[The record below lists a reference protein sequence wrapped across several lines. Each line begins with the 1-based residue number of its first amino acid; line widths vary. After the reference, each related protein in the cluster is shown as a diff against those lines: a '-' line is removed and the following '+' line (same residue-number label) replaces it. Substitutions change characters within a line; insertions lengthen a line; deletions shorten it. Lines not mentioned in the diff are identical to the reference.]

1 MSRLQLPSVTLCAAT
16 SVNLT
21 ATLAA
26 IRVSMEKVTFGD
38 VILFTETTMPAVPEG
53 VRLVPI
59 LPIKSSPD
67 YSEFIIEKIAAH
79 IRTNHCL
86 VIQWDGFVLD
96 PAQWDPRFLDFDYVG
111 APWPQFNDGHDVGN
125 GGFSLRSR
133 KLLEACRGP
142 NFIRSHPEDVAIGRI
157 NRNMLERDCGI
168 RFADRATAARFSFER
183 FTPSHGT
190 FGFHGVF
197 NMIPLLGS
205 DRFWAIYDTLDDRS
219 AVTHDYPMLMR
230 QLGSGTNTLARRAQL
245 TLNQGERFVPLRLR
259 RKL

>member
-1 MSRLQLPSVTLCAAT
+1 MGRLQLPSVTLCAAT

-26 IRVSMEKVTFGD
+26 MRGSMEKVAFGD
-38 VILFTETTMPAVPEG
+38 VILFTDSTTLALPEG

-59 LPIKSSPD
+59 LPIKSSRD
-67 YSEFIIEKIAAH
+67 YSEFMIEGIAAH
-79 IRTNHCL
+79 VRTNHCL
-86 VIQWDGFVLD
+86 VIQWDGFVVD
-96 PAQWDPRFLDFDYVG
+96 PAQWDPCFLDYDYVG
-111 APWPQFNDGHDVGN
+111 APWPQFTDGHDVGN

-133 KLLEACRGP
+133 RLLEACRAP
-142 NFIRSHPEDVAIGRI
+142 NLVRSHPEDVAIGRV
-157 NRNMLERDCGI
+157 NRNMLERDHGI
-168 RFADRATAARFSFER
+168 RFADRETAERFSFER
-183 FTPSHGT
+183 STPSHGT

-205 DRFWAIYDTLDDRS
+205 DRFWALYDTLDDYS
-219 AVTHDYPMLMR
+219 AVTHDYPLLMR
-230 QLGSGTNTLARRAQL
+230 QLGRGTKALARKAQL